1 MKSSLEILR
10 DTIRDHLRSIGDLK
24 CADIYSDC
32 DGPVRGGKALG
43 IDICVV
49 SPMPTKVSKY
59 AAGTTFSEV
68 EIAVRVLRHND
79 IASRVPGEIF
89 FCEMVS
95 RSLHNWIPPL
105 KCGYGK
111 VVIIDHGKV
120 NGVPVTSLYAHL
132 SSYSVSNGVSVYKGQ
147 IIGNVG
153 TTGYSTGPHLHFEI
167 RENGRPVNPAK
178 YAPI

>member
-95 RSLHNWIPPL
+95 RSLHNWTPPL

-111 VVIIDHGKV
+111 VVLAE
-120 NGVPVTSLYAHL
+120 TSPWKTLE
-132 SSYSVSNGVSVYKGQ
+132 SSEMSSLIELTFKTQSLVQ
-147 IIGNVG
+147 
-153 TTGYSTGPHLHFEI
+153 
-167 RENGRPVNPAK
+167 
-178 YAPI
+178 